1 MLYNL
6 SQEVTSEDS
15 PFNEMEDSVVGAGL
29 FWEKSTAGWFV
40 LRENYCWLVA
50 DKPNK
55 QGVSTGKTK
64 LDRQLGEQRTREN
77 MQGADLS
84 NLNREFLRVFF
95 CCRSLFLFPLKKELR
110 KFKHSLID
118 ALFSVAGSNLGGLSI

>member
-1 MLYNL
+1 LRAAAQGATPEL
-6 SQEVTSEDS
+6 PHVGKIVQERIHSLFVWL
-15 PFNEMEDSVVGAGL
+15 VAGG
-29 FWEKSTAGWFV
+29 WCWFV
-40 LRENYCWLVA
+40 LRAKYCWLVADCWFVLKENYCWLVA
-50 DKPNK
+50 DEPNE

-95 CCRSLFLFPLKKELR
+95 SVGVFFLFSPKEGIE
-110 KFKHSLID
+110 K
-118 ALFSVAGSNLGGLSI
+118 V

>member
-1 MLYNL
+1 
-6 SQEVTSEDS
+6 
-15 PFNEMEDSVVGAGL
+15 
-29 FWEKSTAGWFV
+29 
-40 LRENYCWLVA
+40 VA
-50 DKPNK
+50 DEPNE

-95 CCRSLFLFPLKKELR
+95 FCRSLFLFSPKEGIE
-110 KFKHSLID
+110 K
-118 ALFSVAGSNLGGLSI
+118 V

>member
-1 MLYNL
+1 
-6 SQEVTSEDS
+6 
-15 PFNEMEDSVVGAGL
+15 
-29 FWEKSTAGWFV
+29 
-40 LRENYCWLVA
+40 VA
-50 DKPNK
+50 DKPNE

-95 CCRSLFLFPLKKELR
+95 FLLSESFFYFPLKKELR

-118 ALFSVAGSNLGGLSI
+118 ALFSVAGSNLGVLSI